1 MVDELKKDERLHELH
16 ADLCKMLG
24 NPKRLRIIEELRGGE
39 KTVTEL
45 TDSLDINQSNVSQH
59 LTKLKKR
66 RIVDSRRSGSNVF
79 YSISNRKI
87 VEACELIKEV
97 LFEQI
102 SKETELIE

>member
-1 MVDELKKDERLHELH
+1 MVDELKKSERLHELH

-24 NPKRLRIIEELRGGE
+24 NPKRLRIIEELEGGE
-39 KTVTEL
+39 KTVSEL
-45 TDSLDINQSNVSQH
+45 TESLDVNQSNASQH

-66 RIVDSRRSGSNVF
+66 RIVNSRRSGSNVY
-79 YSISNRKI
+79 YSIANRKI